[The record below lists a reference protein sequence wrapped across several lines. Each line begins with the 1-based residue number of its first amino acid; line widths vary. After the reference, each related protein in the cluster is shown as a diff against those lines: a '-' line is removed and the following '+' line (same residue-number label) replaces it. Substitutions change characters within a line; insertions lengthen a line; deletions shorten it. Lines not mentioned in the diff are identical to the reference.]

1 MRPREG
7 IGALRPPPRQSASR
21 ARSGVSRPRR
31 KPRPGFARYAAPAA
45 FLLGVTIAVLLIR
58 SGLGGG
64 SSPQTTT
71 RGPATRLAPTTTRR
85 TKTGSARRFYTVES
99 GDTFGSIAAKEGI
112 TVSELQALNPGVS
125 SNALQVGQKLRVK

>member
-1 MRPREG
+1 M
-7 IGALRPPPRQSASR
+7 SR
-21 ARSGVSRPRR
+21 ARR

-64 SSPQTTT
+64 ASPQTTT
-71 RGPATRLAPTTTRR
+71 RGPVTRTATTLAAATTR
-85 TKTGSARRFYTVES
+85 TKGSARQRYTVQS

-112 TVSELQALNPGVS
+112 SVEELQAMNPGVS
-125 SNALQVGQKLRVK
+125 SNTLRVGQRLRVK

>member
-1 MRPREG
+1 M
-7 IGALRPPPRQSASR
+7 SR
-21 ARSGVSRPRR
+21 ARR

-64 SSPQTTT
+64 SSPQATT
-71 RGPATRLAPTTTRR
+71 RGPVTRPSTTVAHTTTKR
-85 TKTGSARRFYTVES
+85 TKTGSSARQFYTVQS
-99 GDTFGSIAAKEGI
+99 GDTFGSIAAREGI

-125 SNALQVGQKLRVK
+125 SNSLQVGQKLRVK

>member
-1 MRPREG
+1 M
-7 IGALRPPPRQSASR
+7 SR
-21 ARSGVSRPRR
+21 ARR
-31 KPRPGFARYAAPAA
+31 KPRPGVARYVAPAA

-64 SSPQTTT
+64 ASPQATT
-71 RGPATRLAPTTTRR
+71 RGPMTRPTTTLAHTTTRP
-85 TKTGSARRFYTVES
+85 TKTGSARQFYTVQS

-125 SNALQVGQKLRVK
+125 SNSLQVGQKLRVK